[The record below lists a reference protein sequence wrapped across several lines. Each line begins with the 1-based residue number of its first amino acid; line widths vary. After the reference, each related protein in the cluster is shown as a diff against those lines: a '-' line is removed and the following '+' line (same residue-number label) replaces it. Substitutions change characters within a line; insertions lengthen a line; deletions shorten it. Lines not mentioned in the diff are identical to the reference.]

1 MGGGGSCNTAEAD
14 CTGSWLGIGYIY
26 NGCCLCEA
34 GCDHSKETGTTCT
47 FDQSHDS
54 NWYHPLGWAYYVD
67 GAHNEV
73 DELDPGI
80 APPDNGACYGSD
92 HSVTC
97 NTAAADCAGSW
108 FEPGYMYSGCCMCE
122 NGCDHSKETG
132 TCGTYYDSGVN
143 PCAADNTCQAPMYLK
158 DGLFAGAGT
167 YPTAGNDGDF
177 GLDAYEPEF
186 FIRKEDWL
194 ATKYSVALTLTD
206 TTYATDIFYFCHI
219 HAGMSGYIKIADS
232 TGTVVS
238 TTGTD
243 NALIASDYHKTPSTY
258 DLSCGTYGL
267 DEYKVGG
274 AKECASEDFFCGGVG
289 SLASGSFGDCLHSM
303 DCAMDYNMR
312 TTLDATSDATS
323 FMHQMIPHH
332 NNAINMAKLLMKK
345 DTTLAADDAIT
356 DILWSIINNQ
366 GMQVQFMEGWLEG
379 ESKPASAVCTSRRK
393 LTTPNLRV
401 AAEVEAATPRKL
413 TVQGTGSGTDADPC
427 VTTNCASTTE
437 CTYTAT
443 VDPFA
448 GPTGYFKFAEC
459 GDVANPVIV
468 MKRGVTYTF
477 DQSDNSNWYHP
488 LGFAYYVDGAHNE
501 VDELEP
507 GITQTTGDACAADN
521 TCQAPM
527 YYKNGVFAGP
537 ERTRRPATTATSA
550 STRTSPSSS
559 T

>member
-1 MGGGGSCNTAEAD
+1 MTPAKLILALAAAARGAAATVQGTGSGTDADPCHTTNCDKSYTPDKGYCYLGGGGSCNTAEAD

-34 GCDHSKETGTTCT
+34 GCDHSKETGTSCTYYDSPPETCKYT
-47 FDQSHDS
+47 ATFDPHAGPVGYFKFDECGDVANPVIKMKQGTTYIFDQSHDS
-54 NWYHPLGWAYYVD
+54 NWYHPLGWAYFVD

-73 DELDPGI
+73 DELEPGI

-206 TTYATDIFYFCHI
+206 TAYKTDIFYFCHI
-219 HAGMSGYIKIADS
+219 HGGMSGYIKIADS

-238 TTGTD
+238 SRGTG
-243 NALIASDYHKTPSTY
+243 NALIAADYYDTPSTY
-258 DLSCGTYGL
+258 EASCGGYNL
-267 DEYKVGG
+267 DAYKSAG
-274 AKECASEDFFCGGVG
+274 ACTDTFLCTTAT
-289 SLASGSFGDCLHSM
+289 LAEGSFGDCLNAMDCSM
-303 DCAMDYNMR
+303 DLGMKTELHSNDIV
-312 TTLDATSDATS
+312 S

-332 NNAINMAKLLMKK
+332 ENAINMAKLLMKK
-345 DTTLAADDAIT
+345 DTTLAADGEVMDM
-356 DILWSIINNQ
+356 LWDIINVQ
-366 GMQVQFMEGWLEG
+366 GMQIQAMQGWLSEG
-379 ESKPASAVCTSRRK
+379 KYALSSSCPALA
-393 LTTPNLRV
+393 
-401 AAEVEAATPRKL
+401 
-413 TVQGTGSGTDADPC
+413 
-427 VTTNCASTTE
+427 
-437 CTYTAT
+437 
-443 VDPFA
+443 
-448 GPTGYFKFAEC
+448 
-459 GDVANPVIV
+459 
-468 MKRGVTYTF
+468 
-477 DQSDNSNWYHP
+477 
-488 LGFAYYVDGAHNE
+488 DGAGH
-501 VDELEP
+501 VAPTML
-507 GITQTTGDACAADN
+507 AAGL
-521 TCQAPM
+521 A
-527 YYKNGVFAGP
+527 A
-537 ERTRRPATTATSA
+537 AALLA
-550 STRTSPSSS
+550 A
-559 T
+559 